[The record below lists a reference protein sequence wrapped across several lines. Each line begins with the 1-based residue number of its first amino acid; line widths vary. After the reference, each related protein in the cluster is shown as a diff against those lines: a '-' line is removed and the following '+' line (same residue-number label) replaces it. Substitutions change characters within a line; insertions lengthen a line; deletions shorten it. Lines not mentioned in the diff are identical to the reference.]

1 MGLGMEEREARR
13 LAALIRE
20 LPEDL
25 REILVLLLRNPKG
38 LWFNEIY
45 RRLRKKIGSPTTL
58 SKKLKDLIEV
68 GLVEREGGPQRK
80 SIYKLKPWFLQS
92 FHELFVLGVP
102 KLGPDEEASFLVE
115 LPAIFV
121 SAKEV
126 ADRLEELLTGEF
138 IGEEWAAEGQVK
150 IERYRYSPE
159 GRDIEVLAALLWLSR
174 TIIDAIARVLILG
187 SKDLDRERT
196 FIMESVDRFLR
207 TLSEHAGE
215 VDRVKWGDVW
225 HFLSEEWLRHY
236 IALFNW
242 LMPKVEGKEYPTP
255 IITAQPERER
265 AVVVP
270 FSEIWRRILWLTRSV
285 MHAQVLSIALSKES
299 IGVYKRL
306 HKELEKLRRECPEL
320 TETEEWIKHVMDIVE
335 RLRREIRPE
344 LERDSKE

>member
-1 MGLGMEEREARR
+1 M
-13 LAALIRE
+13 
-20 LPEDL
+20 
-25 REILVLLLRNPKG
+25 
-38 LWFNEIY
+38 
-45 RRLRKKIGSPTTL
+45 
-58 SKKLKDLIEV
+58 
-68 GLVEREGGPQRK
+68 
-80 SIYKLKPWFLQS
+80 
-92 FHELFVLGVP
+92 LGVP

-159 GRDIEVLAALLWLSR
+159 GRDMEVLAALLWLSR

-225 HFLSEEWLRHY
+225 HFLNDVWLKHY

-242 LMPKVEGKEYPTP
+242 LKPKVEGRDMEVLAALLWLSRA
-255 IITAQPERER
+255 IIDAIAHVLILGSKDLDRER
-265 AVVVP
+265 ALIT
-270 FSEIWRRILWLTRSV
+270 EIGR
-285 MHAQVLSIALSKES
+285 
-299 IGVYKRL
+299 
-306 HKELEKLRRECPEL
+306 
-320 TETEEWIKHVMDIVE
+320 
-335 RLRREIRPE
+335 
-344 LERDSKE
+344 